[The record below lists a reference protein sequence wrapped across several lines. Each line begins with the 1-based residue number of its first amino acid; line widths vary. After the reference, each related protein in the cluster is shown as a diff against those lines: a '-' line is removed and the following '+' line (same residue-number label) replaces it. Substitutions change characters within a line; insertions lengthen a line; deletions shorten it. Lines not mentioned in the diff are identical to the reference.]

1 MSEKQQFKE
10 LINAIQYA
18 SKKVKTK
25 KWNLAEYY
33 NCMADFFD
41 YIELQKDAD
50 EHRALAK
57 NWELENIK

>member
-1 MSEKQQFKE
+1 MTEKQQFKE
-10 LINAIQYA
+10 LIDAIQYG
-18 SKKVKTK
+18 SRKVKTK
-25 KWNLAEYY
+25 QWNLAEYY

-41 YIELQKDAD
+41 YIELPRDAD